1 MVYLFPG
8 LCTGT
13 LLCPEDSTLFMV
25 AASNSASED
34 SMNTCARIT
43 PSTFG
48 VQWLCKPSPFGDH
61 DNQSLLS
68 DVVS

>member
-34 SMNTCARIT
+34 SMNTCTQII
-43 PSTFG
+43 PSTSH
-48 VQWLCKPSPFGDH
+48 VQWLCKPSLFNNH
-61 DNQSLLS
+61 DN
-68 DVVS
+68 

>member
-25 AASNSASED
+25 AASNSASEG
-34 SMNTCARIT
+34 SMNTCARVT
-43 PSTFG
+43 PWTVG
-48 VQWLCKPSPFGDH
+48 VRWLCEPSPLGDR

-68 DVVS
+68 DAEL